1 MEFFLTFIPTDIYK
15 EIDVV
20 RGKLEEAFAAKRFED
35 VSKLYTEDC
44 RFMPPGQPLISGRE
58 GVCAAATQMWTGGIR
73 TIKLE
78 MEEAV
83 GLGGDWAYSRGFVT
97 FLLEDGSV
105 AMPGK
110 YFALWKRVDG
120 QLQLFTDIFN
130 RIK

>member
-1 MEFFLTFIPTDIYK
+1 MVGDIYK

-35 VSKLYTEDC
+35 VCKLYTEDC

-83 GLGGDWAYSRGFVT
+83 GLGDDWAYWRGFVT
-97 FLLEDGSV
+97 FLLEDGSLV
-105 AMPGK
+105 T
-110 YFALWKRVDG
+110 YFALWKRVD
-120 QLQLFTDIFN
+120 
-130 RIK
+130 